1 MFEPNKN
8 TLLNIRTD
16 TVNDNHRETSSGS
29 LFSPSFFKT
38 KNQNSD
44 LASLRL
50 NEHETCESDENI
62 DNLQDL
68 LNVMRLE
75 LGQTRVEIETQ
86 RTGGNRMM
94 MTRSQSQNFQ
104 ADNFRQYPNIHQ
116 RNSFG
121 QNGHS
126 QQVSDFSQN
135 SSFKQNCQTAKNSQ
149 NSRNS
154 RNSQN
159 QDRPGPRSY
168 SPSSSNNSNSFSNNQ
183 ATSPPNNYLCHNC
196 FVPGH
201 YRVGLTKGY
210 NCRVE

>member
-16 TVNDNHRETSSGS
+16 TVNDNHGETASGS

-50 NEHETCESDENI
+50 NEPETCESDENI

-86 RTGGNRMM
+86 RIGGNRMM

-104 ADNFRQYPNIHQ
+104 ANNFRQYPNSDQ
-116 RNSFG
+116 GSSFG

-126 QQVSDFSQN
+126 QQISDFSQN
-135 SSFKQNCQTAKNSQ
+135 SSFKQNFQTARNSQ

-168 SPSSSNNSNSFSNNQ
+168 SPSLCSNNSSSFSNNQ

-201 YRVGLTKGY
+201 YRVGLGY